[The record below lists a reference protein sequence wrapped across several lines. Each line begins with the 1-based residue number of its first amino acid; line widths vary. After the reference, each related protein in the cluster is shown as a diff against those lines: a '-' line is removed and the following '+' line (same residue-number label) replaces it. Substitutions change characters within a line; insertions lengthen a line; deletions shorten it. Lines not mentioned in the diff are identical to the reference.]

1 MDTIPS
7 EAKYIKLFYDNEGC
21 GCVMSG
27 IIDLVAVAEK
37 DERDVDIES
46 STMNFIADR
55 TKLVFMDDKLT
66 VDWHEGGG
74 TFQLKSPSQF
84 YNPNMKLHV
93 RVVKVSP
100 KCILDSL
107 LFYKSL
113 LFSISRYIE
122 KIADINGVAPI

>member
-1 MDTIPS
+1 MYVTVTEAAYKKIMDTIPS
-7 EAKYIKLFYDNEGC
+7 EAKYIKLFYDNEGW

-93 RVVKVSP
+93 RV
-100 KCILDSL
+100 
-107 LFYKSL
+107 
-113 LFSISRYIE
+113 
-122 KIADINGVAPI
+122 

>member
-1 MDTIPS
+1 MYVTVTEAAYKKIMDTIPS

-66 VDWHEGGG
+66 VDWHEGGV
-74 TFQLKSPSQF
+74 TKAVPPPSYEVQ
-84 YNPNMKLHV
+84 
-93 RVVKVSP
+93 
-100 KCILDSL
+100 
-107 LFYKSL
+107 
-113 LFSISRYIE
+113 
-122 KIADINGVAPI
+122 

>member
-1 MDTIPS
+1 
-7 EAKYIKLFYDNEGC
+7 
-21 GCVMSG
+21 MSG

-74 TFQLKSPSQF
+74 TFS
-84 YNPNMKLHV
+84 V
-93 RVVKVSP
+93 EEP
-100 KCILDSL
+100 KPVL
-107 LFYKSL
+107 
-113 LFSISRYIE
+113 
-122 KIADINGVAPI
+122 

>member
-1 MDTIPS
+1 MYVTVTEAAYKKIMNTIPS
-7 EAKYIKLFYDNEGC
+7 ETKYIKLFYDNEGC

-27 IIDLVAVAEK
+27 IIDLVAVSEK

-46 STMNFIADR
+46 SVLNFIADR

-66 VDWHEGGG
+66 VDWHEVGG

-93 RVVKVSP
+93 RV
-100 KCILDSL
+100 
-107 LFYKSL
+107 
-113 LFSISRYIE
+113 
-122 KIADINGVAPI
+122 

>member
-1 MDTIPS
+1 MVQYMKDMRREDEEQRMYVTVTEAAYKKIMDTIPD
-7 EAKYIKLFYDNEGC
+7 ETKYIKLFYDNEGC

-46 STMNFIADR
+46 SVMNFIADR

-66 VDWHEGGG
+66 VDWHEVGG

-93 RVVKVSP
+93 RV
-100 KCILDSL
+100 
-107 LFYKSL
+107 
-113 LFSISRYIE
+113 
-122 KIADINGVAPI
+122 

>member
-1 MDTIPS
+1 MVQYKNDTRREDVDSRMYVTVTEAAYKKIMDTIPN

-27 IIDLVAVAEK
+27 IIDLVAVSEK

-46 STMNFIADR
+46 SVLNFIADR

-66 VDWHEGGG
+66 VDWHEVGG

-93 RVVKVSP
+93 RV
-100 KCILDSL
+100 
-107 LFYKSL
+107 
-113 LFSISRYIE
+113 
-122 KIADINGVAPI
+122 

>member
-1 MDTIPS
+1 MYVTVTEAAYKKIMDTIPS

-21 GCVMSG
+21 GCVMS
-27 IIDLVAVAEK
+27 EK

-84 YNPNMKLHV
+84 YNPNMKLLV
-93 RVVKVSP
+93 RV
-100 KCILDSL
+100 
-107 LFYKSL
+107 
-113 LFSISRYIE
+113 
-122 KIADINGVAPI
+122 

>member
-93 RVVKVSP
+93 R
-100 KCILDSL
+100 I
-107 LFYKSL
+107 
-113 LFSISRYIE
+113 
-122 KIADINGVAPI
+122 